1 MSSASSG
8 VWAGLVERHLE
19 AEVIDA
25 ALTGSTQGQGRFV
38 ILYGRSG
45 IGRSTLLAA
54 AIRQAEL
61 HGIAILSAFGS
72 ELERGYGFGIVRQ
85 LLEARIA
92 QLPAA
97 ERRSLLN
104 HAGPAAAA
112 ALGIGPLNEAS
123 PGTGFDQLE
132 SVYRLV
138 TRLSA
143 GAPLLVAVDDLQW
156 CDRPSLDFL
165 CFLGHRAGQ
174 LPVTII
180 GAWRRGEPHVK
191 AGRLQALAAM
201 PQTSFLSLAPLSR
214 EGVRTVLRNETGS
227 SPGDAAVDAVLRQ
240 TGGEPF
246 LVKELTGGL
255 RLRGVPVSRAAD
267 DAIEH
272 VTPESVRRNV
282 VARLGRHPEPVQGL
296 ARAVAV
302 LGDGSMAQVGLLA
315 GLDPDVARSAVDAL
329 VRAGLFRDDSTVA
342 YAQPILQRA
351 VYDTLSS
358 LERAELHRAAA
369 MLLCGS
375 TPGAHRAALHLLG
388 CEAAAEPRF
397 VDALCVAAGRS
408 VEAGFFDEACRFY
421 ERALA
426 EAEGTSMRQSVLIR
440 LAQVEIA
447 SRDFRSA
454 AAHAAESLETVSSPS
469 ERAESALVGAEALAC
484 ASDWAGAVA
493 LLESAADSLAEPDS
507 GVSLDLRAS
516 AAVVRACAGGS
527 PPHGASSR
535 RALERLAGATV
546 AERKMLA
553 ALAHELTISSDSTA
567 EQVRDVCER
576 VLVADASP
584 GGGLFGEAA
593 GYLACRAAL
602 LADGDELVER
612 SLNGRANEP
621 IPCAVRSELLA
632 LRGELVPAAET
643 ARRALSSLEALAPSP
658 LRDRVQ
664 RRVLVV
670 VALAAVERGRLEEAD
685 AALTR
690 LVDDDGEGSAEAILV
705 RMAVRLAQGAPD
717 VGAAIEAERT
727 DDAIVATA
735 GSLRAW
741 AALTHRAAGN
751 DARALALATEHLER
765 ARTWAGPSVLGHAL
779 IVRGAQDKGREQ
791 LRFLEDAVALL
802 EQSPSMLE
810 RARGALEYGAA
821 LRRSGRRGESR
832 EHLVRGADLAQRC
845 GADVLASRARTELVA
860 TGARPR
866 RAAFTGVDALTVAER
881 RVALL
886 AAAGMTKR
894 EIARELT
901 VSMKTVSGQLSAVY
915 LKLDVHDRDALAAA
929 METGAGARS

>member
-1 MSSASSG
+1 M
-8 VWAGLVERHLE
+8 
-19 AEVIDA
+19 IDA
-25 ALTGSTQGQGRFV
+25 ALTGSTEGQGRFV

-123 PGTGFDQLE
+123 PGAGFDQLE

-138 TRLSA
+138 TRLSPE
-143 GAPLLVAVDDLQW
+143 APLLVAVDDLQW

-174 LPVTII
+174 LPVIII

-191 AGRLQALAAM
+191 AGRLQSLAAM
-201 PQTSFLSLAPLSR
+201 PQTSFLSLAPLGR

-255 RLRGVPVSRAAD
+255 RLRGVPLSRAAD

-302 LGDGSMAQVGLLA
+302 LGDGSMAQVGVLA
-315 GLDPDVARSAVDAL
+315 GLDPAVARSAVDAL

-351 VYDTLSS
+351 VYETLSS

-375 TPGAHRAALHLLG
+375 TPIEPAGAHRVALHLLG

-408 VEAGFFDEACRFY
+408 VEAGLFDEAYRFY
-421 ERALA
+421 ERALG
-426 EAEGTSMRQSVLIR
+426 EAEGTSMRQRVLIR

-567 EQVRDVCER
+567 ARVREVCKR
-576 VLVADASP
+576 VLAADASP

-602 LADGDELVER
+602 LADGDELVEQ
-612 SLNGRANEP
+612 SLNDRANEP

-632 LRGELVPAAET
+632 LRGELVPAEET
-643 ARRALSSLEALAPSP
+643 ARRALLSLETLAPSP

-664 RRVLVV
+664 RRLLLV

-717 VGAAIEAERT
+717 VGAAVEAERT

-751 DARALALATEHLER
+751 DARGLALATEHLER

-791 LRFLEDAVALL
+791 LRFLEEAVAVL

-810 RARGALEYGAA
+810 RARAALEYGAA

-915 LKLDVHDRDALAAA
+915 LKLDVHDRDALAAV

>member
-1 MSSASSG
+1 M
-8 VWAGLVERHLE
+8 
-19 AEVIDA
+19 IDV
-25 ALTGSTQGQGRFV
+25 ALTSSTQGQGRFV

-54 AIRQAEL
+54 GIRQAKQ
-61 HGIAILSAFGS
+61 HGIATLSAFGS

-92 QLPAA
+92 GLTAA

-104 HAGPAAAA
+104 HAGPASAA
-112 ALGIGPLNEAS
+112 ALGIGPWNEAS

-201 PQTSFLSLAPLSR
+201 PQTSFLNLAPLGR
-214 EGVRTVLRNETGS
+214 EGVRTVLLNETGS

-246 LVKELTGGL
+246 LVKELADGI
-255 RLRGVPVSRAAD
+255 RLRGISVSRAAG

-282 VARLGRHPEPVQGL
+282 VARLGRHSEVVQRL
-296 ARAVAV
+296 ARVVAV
-302 LGDGSMAQVGLLA
+302 LGDGSMSQVGVLA

-375 TPGAHRAALHLLG
+375 TPIEPVHAHRAAVHLLG
-388 CEAAAEPRF
+388 CEATADPRF
-397 VDALCVAAGRS
+397 VDALCAAAGRS
-408 VEAGFFDEACRFY
+408 VEGGSFDDACRFY
-421 ERALA
+421 GRALA
-426 EAEGTSMRQSVLIR
+426 EAEGTAARQSVLLR
-440 LAQVEIA
+440 LAQVELA

-469 ERAESALVGAEALAC
+469 ERAGSALVRAEALAC
-484 ASDWAGAVA
+484 ASDWAGAVTQLA
-493 LLESAADSLAEPDS
+493 SVVDSFAEFDS
-507 GVSLDLRAS
+507 DVSLDLRAS

-527 PPHGASSR
+527 LSCGPSSR
-535 RALERLAGATV
+535 RALERLAGTTV

-553 ALAHELTISSDSTA
+553 ALAHELTISSDSAA
-567 EQVRDVCER
+567 ERVRDVCTR
-576 VLVADASP
+576 VLAGD
-584 GGGLFGEAA
+584 GRMDGNLFGDAA
-593 GYLACRAAL
+593 DYLACRAAL
-602 LADGDELVER
+602 LADGDELVEQ
-612 SLNGRANEP
+612 SLNNRADGP
-621 IPCAVRSELLA
+621 IPGVVRSELLIV
-632 LRGELVPAAET
+632 RGDLVEADET
-643 ARRALSSLEALAPSP
+643 ARRAFCSLENLSPSP
-658 LRDRVQ
+658 LRDRV
-664 RRVLVV
+664 RRSLLVV
-670 VALAAVERGRLEEAD
+670 LAVAAVERGRLEEAD
-685 AALTR
+685 AALAR
-690 LVDDDGEGSAEAILV
+690 LVDGGGDNEKSVEALLV
-705 RMAVRLAQGAPD
+705 RMVVRLAQGAPD
-717 VGAAIEAERT
+717 LAAAIEAERA
-727 DDAIVATA
+727 DDAIVAPA
-735 GSLRAW
+735 GCIHAW

-765 ARTWAGPSVLGHAL
+765 ARTWAGPSVLGRAL
-779 IVRGAQDKGREQ
+779 IVRGTQDKGREQ
-791 LRFLEDAVALL
+791 LRFLEAAVALL

-810 RARGALEYGAA
+810 RARAALEYGAA

-894 EIARELT
+894 QIARELT